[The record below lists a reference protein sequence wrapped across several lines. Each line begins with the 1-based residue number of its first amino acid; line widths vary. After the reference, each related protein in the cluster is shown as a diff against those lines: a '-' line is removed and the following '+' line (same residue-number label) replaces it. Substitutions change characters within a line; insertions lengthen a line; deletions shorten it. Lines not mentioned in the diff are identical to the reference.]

1 MLKGKKRMLVW
12 GLGIVPVAFAI
23 ASATGAFEHKTRDHV
38 LTQRVILGSVEESVL
53 ANGVLAPLRE
63 VRVGAQTSGQ
73 LKALHVKL
81 GQAVKFGDLIAEIDP
96 TKEQHKL
103 LTAQANLVSAN
114 ASRKEAGIR
123 LKEAE
128 LEFLRQKTLSRN
140 KAGSAA
146 ELEKAQA
153 MFFAQEASVEQL
165 EAQIDEKTLA
175 VEEARATLDHTKLSA
190 PMDGVVVAVLAQ
202 EGQTLNSS
210 QAVPAIVVLAQLD
223 VMRVSV
229 QISEIDIARVKP
241 GQNLR
246 FTILGGTR
254 DPISGVLEEIEP
266 APPSIADDSM
276 PSSRK
281 IEAAA
286 VYYNA
291 LFSTP
296 NPEGRLRP
304 KMNALVTVISGQ
316 AENVPLVAWSAL
328 TEPDAHGRY
337 RVQLRTPTGELAERL
352 VTIGLTDKIKAQVLD
367 GLSVG
372 DEVVIP
378 AVGTGTNVGPW

>member
-1 MLKGKKRMLVW
+1 
-12 GLGIVPVAFAI
+12 
-23 ASATGAFEHKTRDHV
+23 
-38 LTQRVILGSVEESVL
+38 
-53 ANGVLAPLRE
+53 
-63 VRVGAQTSGQ
+63 
-73 LKALHVKL
+73 
-81 GQAVKFGDLIAEIDP
+81 
-96 TKEQHKL
+96 
-103 LTAQANLVSAN
+103 AN

-286 VYYNA
+286 VYYNG

-316 AENVPLVAWSAL
+316 AENVPLVA
-328 TEPDAHGRY
+328 
-337 RVQLRTPTGELAERL
+337 
-352 VTIGLTDKIKAQVLD
+352 
-367 GLSVG
+367 
-372 DEVVIP
+372 
-378 AVGTGTNVGPW
+378 

>member
-1 MLKGKKRMLVW
+1 MLVW
-12 GLGIVPVAFAI
+12 AVGIVPAAFAI
-23 ASATGAFEHKTRDHV
+23 ASATGAFEHKTRDPV

-53 ANGVLAPLRE
+53 ANGVLEPLRQ
-63 VRVGAQTSGQ
+63 VSVGAQTSGQ
-73 LKALHVKL
+73 LKTLHVKL
-81 GQAVKFGDLIAEIDP
+81 GQAVKSGDLIAEIDP

-103 LTAQANLVSAN
+103 LTAQANLASAN
-114 ASRKEAGIR
+114 AERKAAGIR
-123 LKEAE
+123 LKGAE

-140 KAGSAA
+140 KAGSVAD
-146 ELEKAQA
+146 LEKAQA
-153 MFFAQEASVEQL
+153 AFFAQEATVEQVD
-165 EAQIDEKTLA
+165 AQIDEKTLA

-210 QAVPAIVVLAQLD
+210 QDVPSIVILAQLD

-246 FTILGGTR
+246 FRMLGGTPV
-254 DPISGVLEEIEP
+254 PISGVLEEIEP
-266 APPSIADDSM
+266 APPTIADERT
-276 PSSRK
+276 PSSEK
-281 IEAAA
+281 IGAAA
-286 VYYNA
+286 VYYNG

-304 KMNALVTVISGQ
+304 KMNALVWIISGQ
-316 AENVPLVAWSAL
+316 AENVPLVVWSAL
-328 TEPDAHGRY
+328 TEPDANGRY
-337 RVQLRTPTGELAERL
+337 RVQVRTPTGELTERL

-378 AVGTGTNVGPW
+378 AVGRGTNVEAP